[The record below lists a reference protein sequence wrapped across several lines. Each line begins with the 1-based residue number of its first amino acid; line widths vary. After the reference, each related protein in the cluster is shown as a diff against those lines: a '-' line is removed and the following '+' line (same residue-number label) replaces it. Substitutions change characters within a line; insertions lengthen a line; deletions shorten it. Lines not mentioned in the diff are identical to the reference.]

1 MMRAIISAAAVAM
14 LMLGSCAQKQEYT
27 DFTITGTIPGLE
39 AGEKVSLRSQGRDM
53 NVRIDTVAGDGTFV
67 IKGVAEQPF
76 LGEINI
82 EHQGA
87 NKMGKAI
94 SLMVENGVITVEAAH
109 VDSLAPS
116 WYTGGEGKMKERNVT
131 VKGGRAQQEYAEY
144 QEFMFPYELA
154 MSEGHKRAFWNRDG
168 SEDEQAAAKADYEQ
182 AVAQVEAK
190 EAEFVNAHPGYSISA
205 MKIGQQVSEP
215 FKYTDE
221 ELTEIANRV
230 AACPDTARVA
240 KINRSIEAAR
250 RFTRGS
256 KYSDFEMTKP
266 DGSKEMVSSHFGNG
280 KVKFIDMW
288 ASWCGPCRAAIPHV
302 KELYGQYP
310 EGLEII
316 SLSVDQEDDAWKKAM
331 EQEQMPWAQYIA
343 KDGTPDL
350 LRENYRLSSIP
361 YLLVINDDGTIAYA
375 GWSPREASEM
385 IASLI
390 K

>member
-1 MMRAIISAAAVAM
+1 MRAIISAAAVAM

-39 AGEKVSLRSQGRDM
+39 AGDKVMLIPQGRDM
-53 NVRIDTVAGDGTFV
+53 SVRIDTVAGDGTFV
-67 IKGVAEQPF
+67 IKGVAEQPYVA
-76 LGEINI
+76 EISI
-82 EHQGA
+82 DHKGDDGV
-87 NKMGKAI
+87 GKSI
-94 SLMVENGVITVEAAH
+94 WLMVENGVITVEAAH

-131 VKGGRAQQEYAEY
+131 IKGGRAQQEYAEY

-154 MSEGHKRAFWNRDG
+154 AKVAHKNAYWNHDG
-168 SEDEQAAAKADYEQ
+168 SADEKAAEIANLEQANAEL
-182 AVAQVEAK
+182 EAK
-190 EAEFVNAHPGYSISA
+190 DAEFVNAHPTYSISA
-205 MKIGQQVSEP
+205 IKIGQNVARP

-221 ELTEIANRV
+221 ELTAIANQV

-240 KINRSIEAAR
+240 QINRSIEEAR

-316 SLSVDQEDDAWKKAM
+316 SLSVDQDDDAWKKAM

-343 KDGTPDL
+343 KDGTPEL
-350 LRENYRLSSIP
+350 LQENYRLSGIP

-375 GWSPREASEM
+375 GHSPREASEM